1 MSTLHDNALYDD
13 PVDDGEAFDAL
24 MRPDEDEDALQAL
37 AARRVKA
44 RHKKAAESDAI
55 RKTVTGMLD
64 SEGSAL
70 LFGEDEPEGSANN
83 GPLVAEMEREQLQ
96 AIFNPLHNA
105 RQIAKELTLLEDHLI
120 QPPQHCPDCI
130 RKHLLRAEAYADEA
144 MGLDEEGS
152 FVDTFGDVQQALR
165 GVSRDYLQVG
175 ADRKGRQAL
184 AQQVRKVRK
193 VMSKLGFSSVLD
205 SKMGGHAPTQPR
217 VSGQADGAF
226 GVKRGRSRK
235 RALAY
240 RGLFSESLP
249 GDSIHKTVGEDSGTL
264 STMYRNN
271 TRKDV
276 QELQV
281 VLKRWLPVDD
291 PNGVYGSS
299 TEAAVKAV
307 QRAASLSQTGSF
319 DKDLYQLIFHEDLSK
334 LGTGSGLASVGE
346 VLSLAAEIMRFEKA
360 QQVLVDVGLL
370 SETQRSSEKG
380 ELGPYT
386 QAAFKNFLSSVGKSP
401 KVQTTAVGTSFI
413 ADKATVEAVLDPKN
427 IASVKA
433 NPLVLE
439 RVPEVS
445 AQAARGYLVGA
456 GLLWPGEQGGGDDEI
471 LRGALRDY
479 QRIHGLSE
487 SGSLDAATS
496 AALLN
501 GGKLATAASRVRAEP
516 GGMVVDEGG
525 TSYLRPWSKLSR
537 KPPATVPGTSAVLL
551 SMTVEDAQGRL
562 NRAGASP
569 SLVMDGKFGKGT
581 RSALQAFQRAAGL
594 PLTGSLDQ
602 PTIRALRD
610 ENTLARVKASRVA
623 PPSLPV
629 PPPASPN
636 TGPSLTSSPYVAPTA
651 PPALPKG
658 PALPPDYAPDPTGS
672 NATAFRAKFPQLG
685 PEIEALMA
693 RERQIRSL
701 ARYGGALDDMEIS
714 RVAKAWWSLSKRTSD
729 PWPAMHGAWL
739 AGKAGNASLANQI
752 LSDVSQRFTGT
763 PAGEAASSALASL
776 PEAKSPIETLREA
789 APYLAAG
796 AGVLLVV
803 NLLFRG
809 DR

>member
-13 PVDDGEAFDAL
+13 PVDDGEAFEAL
-24 MRPDEDEDALQAL
+24 MRPDEDEEALQAL
-37 AARRVKA
+37 AAQRVKA
-44 RHKKAAESDAI
+44 RRKKAAESNAI
-55 RKTVTGMLD
+55 RKTITGMLD

-83 GPLVAEMEREQLQ
+83 GPLVAEMEREHLQ

-165 GVSRDYLQVG
+165 GVSREYLQVG
-175 ADRKGRQAL
+175 TDRKGRQAL
-184 AQQVRKVRK
+184 AQRVRKVRK
-193 VMSKLGFSSVLD
+193 AMSKMGFSSVLD
-205 SKMGGHAPTQPR
+205 SKMHEDAPAQPR
-217 VSGQADGAF
+217 VSEQADKAF

-240 RGLFSESLP
+240 RGWFPESPP
-249 GDSIHKTVGEDSGTL
+249 GDPIAKTVGSGGVTL
-264 STMYRNN
+264 SKVYKDP
-271 TRKDV
+271 RKDV
-276 QELQV
+276 QDLQI
-281 VLKRWLPVDD
+281 VLKRWGLLDD
-291 PNGVYGSS
+291 TDGVYGPS
-299 TEAAVKAV
+299 TEASVRAV
-307 QRAASLSQTGSF
+307 QRAASLPQTGMF
-319 DKDLYQLIFHEDLSK
+319 DKSLYELIFRGDRDD
-334 LGTGSGLASVGE
+334 
-346 VLSLAAEIMRFEKA
+346 VLFLAAEIMRFEKA

-370 SETQRSSEKG
+370 SDTKRNLEKG
-380 ELGPYT
+380 ELGSYT
-386 QAAFKNFLSSVGKSP
+386 QIAFENFLDRLGKTPNVPSR
-401 KVQTTAVGTSFI
+401 TVGTFRI
-413 ADKATVEAVLDPKN
+413 ADKSTVQDVLNPEN
-427 IASVKA
+427 IKTVRASSRVR
-433 NPLVLE
+433 E

-445 AQAARGYLVGA
+445 PQDARRRLVRA
-456 GLLWPGEQGGGDDEI
+456 GLLWPGEEVGGEGND
-471 LRGALRDY
+471 LRAALSDY
-479 QRIHGLSE
+479 QRIHGLPE

-496 AALLN
+496 AALLD
-501 GGKLATAASRVRAEP
+501 GGKLEAAASRVRAEP
-516 GGMVVDEGG
+516 GGMAAEQAFYMDG
-525 TSYLRPWSKLSR
+525 TSSLRPWSKLSR
-537 KPPATVPGTSAVLL
+537 KPPATVPGTSTLLL

-602 PTIRALRD
+602 PTMRALSD
-610 ENTLARVKASRVA
+610 ENTLARVKASRAA

-701 ARYGGALDDMEIS
+701 ARYGGVFDDMEIS
-714 RVAKAWWSLSKRTSD
+714 RVAKAWWSLSKRTND

-796 AGVLLVV
+796 AGALLVV
-803 NLLFRG
+803 SLLFRG